1 MKRFKTRITIILLLV
16 LATAVAPAYRPNR
29 KYAIIAKARK
39 SVSIAKAA
47 DTPNRFTLQAE

>member
-29 KYAIIAKARK
+29 KYAISAKARK

-47 DTPNRFTLQAE
+47 DTPNRFT